1 MGVLSTAA
9 YSFDNVACFL
19 KYTSEFDL
27 YFRKHGLVP
36 LLAQIYPGLQI
47 GHYSDP
53 NVPRCA
59 SYYEAFRSTSATS
72 EIYKAIDSVITYL
85 DYRRA
90 SRIKRLGEFG
100 TFSEFYLPVIVV
112 DGSLFETTV
121 ELDKV
126 RVRARP
132 HLQLRTFHQGDIYI
146 IDIVS
151 KKHFKQFFDQISDF
165 HNELSRCI
173 GSLSFPKEFR
183 DAVQAKQKELQQSPD
198 TAGELAMAFARRGRK
213 RRKLAMA

>member
-1 MGVLSTAA
+1 V
-9 YSFDNVACFL
+9 
-19 KYTSEFDL
+19 
-27 YFRKHGLVP
+27 
-36 LLAQIYPGLQI
+36 
-47 GHYSDP
+47 
-53 NVPRCA
+53 
-59 SYYEAFRSTSATS
+59 SYYEAFRSTSAAS

-90 SRIKRLGEFG
+90 SRIKRSGEFG

-112 DGSLFETTV
+112 DGSLFEAKV

-132 HLQLRTFHQGDIYI
+132 HLQLRTFHRGDIYI

-151 KKHFKQFFDQISDF
+151 KEHFKQFFDQVSDF
-165 HNELSRCI
+165 HNEISRCI

-198 TAGELAMAFARRGRK
+198 TAGALAMALARRGHK
-213 RRKLAMA
+213 RRKLAKA